1 MFETLLDGTDT
12 RRRWYNRGEI
22 MKIEIFGT
30 GCAKCKRLEKHVRK
44 AVKELKVK
52 ADVKKIEDI
61 TEIMNRG
68 VMMTPAL
75 AIDGKV
81 VFSGKRS
88 NIDEIKEIIKNQ

>member
-1 MFETLLDGTDT
+1 
-12 RRRWYNRGEI
+12 

-30 GCAKCKRLEKHVRK
+30 GCAKCKRLEKHVEK

-52 ADVKKIEDI
+52 ADIRKVEDI

-75 AIDGKV
+75 AIDGKIV
-81 VFSGKRS
+81 LSGKTS
-88 NIDEIKEIIKNQ
+88 DIDEIKELLSRKR

>member
-1 MFETLLDGTDT
+1 
-12 RRRWYNRGEI
+12 

-44 AVKELKVK
+44 AVKQLKVK
-52 ADVKKIEDI
+52 ADVKKVEDI

-75 AIDGKV
+75 AIDGKI
-81 VFSGKRS
+81 VFSGKTS
-88 NIDEIKEIIKNQ
+88 DIDEIKKIIRSH

>member
-1 MFETLLDGTDT
+1 
-12 RRRWYNRGEI
+12 

-30 GCAKCKRLEKHVRK
+30 GCAKCKRLEKHVQK

-52 ADVKKIEDI
+52 ADVKKVEDI

-75 AIDGKV
+75 AINGKI
-81 VFSGKRS
+81 VFAGKTS
-88 NIDEIKEIIKNQ
+88 NVDEIRALIKKS

>member
-1 MFETLLDGTDT
+1 
-12 RRRWYNRGEI
+12 

-30 GCAKCKRLEKHVRK
+30 GCAKCKRLEKHVQK

-52 ADVKKIEDI
+52 ADVKKVEDI

-75 AIDGKV
+75 AIDGKI
-81 VFSGKRS
+81 VFSGKTS
-88 NIDEIKEIIKNQ
+88 DINEIKKIISSH

>member
-1 MFETLLDGTDT
+1 
-12 RRRWYNRGEI
+12 

-30 GCAKCKRLEKHVRK
+30 GCAKCKRLEKHVQK

-52 ADVKKIEDI
+52 ADIKKVEDI

-75 AIDGKV
+75 VIDGKI
-81 VFSGKRS
+81 VFSGKTS
-88 NIDEIKEIIKNQ
+88 DIDEIKQIIRNH

>member
-1 MFETLLDGTDT
+1 MERISPEVKT
-12 RRRWYNRGEI
+12 

-30 GCAKCKRLEKHVRK
+30 GCAKCKRLEKHVQK

-52 ADVKKIEDI
+52 ADIKKVEDI

-75 AIDGKV
+75 AIDGKI
-81 VFSGKRS
+81 VFSGKTS
-88 NIDEIKEIIKNQ
+88 DIDEIKQIIRNH

>member
-1 MFETLLDGTDT
+1 MINGGIT
-12 RRRWYNRGEI
+12 

-30 GCAKCKRLEKHVRK
+30 GCAKCKRLEKHVQK

-52 ADVKKIEDI
+52 ADVKKVEDI

-75 AIDGKV
+75 AIDGKI
-81 VFSGKRS
+81 VFAGKTS
-88 NIDEIKEIIKNQ
+88 NIDEIKSIIKRQ